1 MAKSDTK
8 KRWTVMVYL
17 AGDNDLDSAG
27 AVDLGEMKQVGSGD
41 QINIVAQFDRAG
53 AKVQTK
59 RYFLRKGTTLAKDA
73 VATLGETNMG
83 DPNVLQDF
91 LGWGAKN
98 YPAEHYLV
106 VIWNHGAGWDDE
118 NIYRS
123 VKRGLKRNVSY
134 KKSSVGETVRGAAGA
149 VPIAHVRAMSKRP
162 FKRALFSTTIQ
173 QAVQK
178 RAIAFDDQ
186 AEDFLDNIELKRV
199 LTAAKKSFGGKIDV
213 LGMDACLM
221 NMAEVAYQIRNT
233 AQVLVG
239 SQEVEPA
246 DGWPY
251 TTVLRELAKTPDMT
265 PAQVGK
271 VIVDRYLASYKP
283 NEGVTQSALDL
294 SASTKLEGAIDKLA
308 ATLLKELP
316 TEATEV
322 AVMRARRAAQG
333 LRNPR
338 LYRPRPLLPVAAQVQ
353 RERHGTGGLLRRRA
367 NRSAEFR
374 PCLRVQGRGRDQLER
389 GLDLLPRGD
398 HLAAVRQ
405 ARLRE
410 EQQVERVPQ
419 GVSERSEAVRRK
431 GRDLFI
437 CHPSLP
443 GPPLEDHTREG
454 PWSAAHH
461 HPALS

>member
-1 MAKSDTK
+1 
-8 KRWTVMVYL
+8 MVYL

-27 AVDLGEMKQVGSGD
+27 VVDLGEMKQVGSSD

-53 AKVQTK
+53 AKVRPK
-59 RYFLRKGTTLAKDA
+59 RYLLRKGTTLAKDV

-91 LGWGAKN
+91 LAWGAKN

-173 QAVQK
+173 QAVPK

-221 NMAEVAYQIRNT
+221 NMVEVAYQVRNT
-233 AQVLVG
+233 AAGIGRFAGGGARGRLALHHGAAGAGQDPRHDAGAGRQGDSRPLSCLLQAERRRYPVDVG
-239 SQEVEPA
+239 PVRFDQ
-246 DGWPY
+246 
-251 TTVLRELAKTPDMT
+251 
-265 PAQVGK
+265 
-271 VIVDRYLASYKP
+271 
-283 NEGVTQSALDL
+283 
-294 SASTKLEGAIDKLA
+294 
-308 ATLLKELP
+308 
-316 TEATEV
+316 
-322 AVMRARRAAQG
+322 ARR
-333 LRNPR
+333 
-338 LYRPRPLLPVAAQVQ
+338 
-353 RERHGTGGLLRRRA
+353 
-367 NRSAEFR
+367 
-374 PCLRVQGRGRDQLER
+374 
-389 GLDLLPRGD
+389 GD
-398 HLAAVRQ
+398 RQ
-405 ARLRE
+405 ARR
-410 EQQVERVPQ
+410 R
-419 GVSERSEAVRRK
+419 RSSRNCRP
-431 GRDLFI
+431 R
-437 CHPSLP
+437 LP
-443 GPPLEDHTREG
+443 R
-454 PWSAAHH
+454 SQ
-461 HPALS
+461 

>member
-1 MAKSDTK
+1 MAKAKTK
-8 KRWTVMVYL
+8 TPQKAAWTVMVYL

-27 AVDLGEMKQVGSGD
+27 VVDLGEMKQVGSGD
-41 QINIVAQFDRAG
+41 QINIVRPVRSRRGEGSDQTVFPAQGHHA
-53 AKVQTK
+53 
-59 RYFLRKGTTLAKDA
+59 RKGRGC
-73 VATLGETNMG
+73 VLGETNMG

-91 LGWGAKN
+91 LAWGAKN
-98 YPAEHYLV
+98 YPAEHYMV

-123 VKRGLKRNVSY
+123 VQARPQAQRGLQEEHRRRHGARARRCGADRPRSCHVQA
-134 KKSSVGETVRGAAGA
+134 TVR
-149 VPIAHVRAMSKRP
+149 
-162 FKRALFSTTIQ
+162 RALFSTTIQ

-199 LTAAKKSFGGKIDV
+199 LTAATKSFGGKIDV

-233 AQVLVG
+233 AQLLVG

-251 TTVLRELAKTPDMT
+251 TPVLRELAKTPDIT

-308 ATLLKELP
+308 ATLTARNCP
-316 TEATEV
+316 TEATEI
-322 AVMRARRAAQG
+322 AVMRARQRGAG

-338 LYRPRPLLPVAAQVQ
+338 LHRPRPLLPVAAQV
-353 RERHGTGGLLRRRA
+353 RARARRYGGLLRRRA
-367 NRSAEFR
+367 NRGAET
-374 PCLRVQGRGRDQLER
+374 
-389 GLDLLPRGD
+389 
-398 HLAAVRQ
+398 
-405 ARLRE
+405 
-410 EQQVERVPQ
+410 
-419 GVSERSEAVRRK
+419 S
-431 GRDLFI
+431 
-437 CHPSLP
+437 SLP
-443 GPPLEDHTREG
+443 PGSRARASPTRTASRSTSPRRPSRRCTPSSTSRRTTSG
-454 PWSAAHH
+454 TRC
-461 HPALS
+461 